1 MDRRSS
7 TASGVSLAST
17 SSITPI
23 HRRYTTGEKDLEAPL
38 GLNYIHG
45 TSEPSADIIFVHGLG
60 GSSLKTWSWE
70 RNPDVFWPAW
80 LINEEGLCNFR
91 VFSYG
96 YNANFRNPENPI
108 SIMDFSKSLLIGMKA
123 YGREKVDDI
132 GVVSDFDSSR
142 A

>member
-1 MDRRSS
+1 M
-7 TASGVSLAST
+7 
-17 SSITPI
+17 
-23 HRRYTTGEKDLEAPL
+23 
-38 GLNYIHG
+38 
-45 TSEPSADIIFVHGLG
+45 
-60 GSSLKTWSWE
+60 KTWSWE